1 MHSLG
6 RSLIAFIEPD
16 KLNTTGVRMGKERV
30 VSKLK
35 QVRGIS
41 MREKILETAEQYFCE
56 NGYLCATSRKL
67 AEAAGISV
75 GSLYFYFK
83 NKEEL
88 LLEVYRKQSCR
99 FLGAVA
105 DAYENIELYKADKK
119 KWLRGFI
126 DQLLETYGN
135 TGKLRAELKAVTW
148 KNSYIAEQKK
158 IIKDESIAAIM
169 QRLTSSPVID
179 DVNVRHPDVA
189 LLFVIDIMDA
199 VYERI
204 AAGIAPEERESVIE
218 ECTDL
223 LYRYLFS
230 KM

>member
-1 MHSLG
+1 M
-6 RSLIAFIEPD
+6 E
-16 KLNTTGVRMGKERV
+16 KERV

-35 QVRGIS
+35 QARGIN
-41 MREKILETAEQYFCE
+41 MREKILETAEEYFCE
-56 NGYLCATSRKL
+56 KGYLSATSRKL

-75 GSLYFYFK
+75 GSFYFYFK

-88 LLEVYRKQSCR
+88 LLEVYRKQTGR
-99 FLGAVA
+99 FSGTVA
-105 DAYENIELYKADKK
+105 DAYENSALYKADKK

-126 DQLLETYGN
+126 DMLLEAYGN

-158 IIKDESIAAIM
+158 AIKQETIIAIRK
-169 QRLTSSPVID
+169 QLNKSPVIKD
-179 DVNVRHPDVA
+179 IHVCHPDVA

-199 VYERI
+199 AYERI
-204 AAGIAPEERESVIE
+204 SAGLSPDEQEAVVE
-218 ECTDL
+218 ECTDI